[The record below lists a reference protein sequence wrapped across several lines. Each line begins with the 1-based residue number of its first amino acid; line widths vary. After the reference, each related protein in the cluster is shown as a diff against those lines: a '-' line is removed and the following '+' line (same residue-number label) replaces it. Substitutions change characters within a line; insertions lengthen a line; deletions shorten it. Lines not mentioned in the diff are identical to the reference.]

1 MHKASTLKRI
11 LVAGAALTALT
22 ACSQNF
28 DMDFRDLA
36 GSKVD
41 TTQAAQNLP
50 ARPRPDAR
58 GVISYPTYQVVVAQ
72 SNDTVRSVAS
82 RLGVDANQLATYNGI
97 DPDTK
102 LRRDEILA
110 LPNRVAE
117 PTAASGAQVASAPLG
132 TPQVDVTTLASSA
145 IDRAQTSAPSS
156 TPTTTTTAAKPA
168 TTTATT
174 PVIQQGSEPLRHR
187 VQRGETVYSIA
198 RLYGVPVKNIAEWN
212 GLGADLTVREGQFL
226 LIPRGDARP
235 PSSVA
240 AATVETPGTGS
251 STPTPPSAAEPL
263 PAEKVAS
270 ASTAAAAAVTPSAT
284 APATP
289 DLSSSKPSGNP
300 NAPLAYP
307 VQGSII
313 RAYAA
318 GKNEGI
324 DIGAAAGTAVKAAAD
339 GTVAAI
345 TKDTNGVPIMV
356 IRHANNLLTVYTNL
370 DGLTVAKDSAVTK
383 GQTIG
388 RVRDGSPSFLHF
400 EVRQGLNSVDPMGY
414 LP

>member
-1 MHKASTLKRI
+1 MQTRSTLKRI

-50 ARPRPDAR
+50 ARPRPDER

-72 SNDTVRSVAS
+72 RDDTVRTIAS

-97 DPDTK
+97 DADTK

-117 PTAASGAQVASAPLG
+117 PTLASGAQVTSAPLG

-145 IDRAQTSAPSS
+145 IDRAAPSAQS
-156 TPTTTTTAAKPA
+156 TATPATTTTTTATKS
-168 TTTATT
+168 TT

-235 PSSVA
+235 P
-240 AATVETPGTGS
+240 ATTTTASTETPGTGS

-263 PAEKVAS
+263 PTEKVAA
-270 ASTAAAAAVTPSAT
+270 ASTTAAAAATTTAA

-289 DLSSSKPSGNP
+289 NLSTSKPTGNA

-370 DGLTVAKDSAVTK
+370 DGLTVAKDASVSK

>member
-1 MHKASTLKRI
+1 MHTRSTLTRI
-11 LVAGAALTALT
+11 LVAGVALTALT
-22 ACSQNF
+22 ACNQGF
-28 DMDFRDLA
+28 DMDFRDLT

-72 SNDTVRSVAS
+72 RDDTVRTIAS

-97 DPDTK
+97 DADTK
-102 LRRDEILA
+102 LRRDELLA
-110 LPNRVAE
+110 LPSRVSE
-117 PTAASGAQVASAPLG
+117 PTLASGAQVTSAPLG

-145 IDRAQTSAPSS
+145 IDRAQPS
-156 TPTTTTTAAKPA
+156 TQTTAAPTTTTA
-168 TTTATT
+168 TPTATA

-235 PSSVA
+235 P
-240 AATVETPGTGS
+240 AATTSTAETPGTGS
-251 STPTPPSAAEPL
+251 STPTPPSASQPL
-263 PAEKVAS
+263 PAETVAPAATS
-270 ASTAAAAAVTPSAT
+270 AAAAATTTAT

-289 DLSSSKPSGNP
+289 NLSTSKPTGNA

-370 DGLTVAKDSAVTK
+370 DGLTVAKDASVSK